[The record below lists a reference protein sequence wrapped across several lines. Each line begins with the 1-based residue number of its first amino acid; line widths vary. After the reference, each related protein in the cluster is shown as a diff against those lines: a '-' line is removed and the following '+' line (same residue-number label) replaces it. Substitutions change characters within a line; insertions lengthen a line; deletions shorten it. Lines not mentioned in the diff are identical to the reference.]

1 MTTECDIDHYAVLGV
16 GASASHEQ
24 IRLGYHQQA
33 RCTHPDR
40 NPGAGGAG
48 SCARGTGT
56 VEFQRVQL
64 AWKVLSDPIL
74 RREYDQK
81 RLQRH
86 LVAESAHCLETV
98 AVSALDCVE
107 RDNVQWRYQECRCGG
122 EVAVSALELN
132 ECAIGDFLILPCPVC
147 SVSIRV
153 YNDTVCDSVS
163 ESHTHSTT
171 ESLDH

>member
-1 MTTECDIDHYAVLGV
+1 MTTECDLDHYAILGV
-16 GASASHEQ
+16 GVSASREE

-40 NPGAGGAG
+40 NQGAGGAG
-48 SCARGTGT
+48 SVVEGTGT
-56 VEFQRVQL
+56 AEFQRVQL

-74 RREYDQK
+74 RREYDQQ

-86 LVAESAHCLETV
+86 LAAESAHCLETV

-122 EVAVSALELN
+122 DMAVSMLELK
-132 ECAIGDFLILPCPVC
+132 ECAIGDFLILPCSVC
-147 SVSIRV
+147 STSIRV
-153 YNDTVCDSVS
+153 YNDTVCESGR
-163 ESHTHSTT
+163 ESHTQSSMET
-171 ESLDH
+171 LNQ